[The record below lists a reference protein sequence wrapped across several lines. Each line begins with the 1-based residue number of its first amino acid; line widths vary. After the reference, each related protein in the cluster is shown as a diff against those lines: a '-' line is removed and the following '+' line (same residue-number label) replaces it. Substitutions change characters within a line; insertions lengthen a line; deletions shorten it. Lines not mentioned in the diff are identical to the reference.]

1 MILNDNI
8 RFIIYTYY
16 TYTDAM
22 LEQFKE
28 EWKIKIK
35 KVNKLFEISK
45 IGLNMYDSCNVCC
58 TTEHNNWECPK
69 YYYCIH
75 IINTLRTE

>member
-16 TYTDAM
+16 TYTDKM
-22 LEQFKE
+22 LEKFKE
-28 EWKIKIK
+28 EWKIEIK

-45 IGLNMYDSCNVCC
+45 TGVNMFDNCYVCC
-58 TTEHNNWECPK
+58 TDDHNNWECPK
-69 YYYCIH
+69 YYNTIH
-75 IINTLRTE
+75 IINTLKIE